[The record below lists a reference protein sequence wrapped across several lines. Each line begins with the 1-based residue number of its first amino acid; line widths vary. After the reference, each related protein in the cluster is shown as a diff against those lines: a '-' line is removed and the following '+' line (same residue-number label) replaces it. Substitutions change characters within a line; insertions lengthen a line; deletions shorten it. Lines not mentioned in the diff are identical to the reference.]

1 MAAEPDGWEF
11 GGEPG
16 RVAEFPRTL
25 PHSEESERAVL
36 GALLLDGKLCRVA
49 ARHLVAD
56 DFYLERHQVLF
67 RACLELDGDGEVPD
81 LRTLQA
87 KLESRDQFDR
97 IGGIAYLASLD
108 LDLPDLGRFESY
120 CAIVKDRA
128 TRRKLILDANRLIR
142 EVQEGDPL
150 PEVIEGQGRALEVA
164 RRGLVGASKGT
175 YESASVTIALG
186 CQRLED
192 GPQGGIDDT
201 LHTGLRRID
210 DAIVGMEP
218 GSLWIISARPKV
230 GKTPLALQ
238 ILLHACGKL
247 RRRGYVQN
255 LEIARRQFAERL
267 VCAYGEVDYGAIR
280 RRSLTQNQWSKAVQA
295 QRMISGLPFFA
306 DFSRGLRIGDV
317 TAKARRVAQEHGLD
331 FLILDY
337 LNELVLPGERRNEQI
352 GKACRELK
360 TLAGELEIPV
370 IALAQLKNG
379 LNNSDRPPVPDD
391 LAESDDIQRVM
402 DGCLLVHR
410 PREEDNPNR
419 RKAAGQII
427 AAGTRDGD
435 TCEVPIIFDGWKQTF
450 REPE

>member
-1 MAAEPDGWEF
+1 MAAEPDGWE
-11 GGEPG
+11 
-16 RVAEFPRTL
+16 EFPGGGQRTL

-49 ARHLVAD
+49 ARHLAAD

-67 RACLELDGDGEVPD
+67 RACLELDGEGEVPD

-87 KLESRDQFDR
+87 KLEARDQFER
-97 IGGIAYLASLD
+97 IGGIAYLSSLD
-108 LDLPDLGRFESY
+108 LDLPDLDRIESY
-120 CAIVKDRA
+120 CGIVKDRA
-128 TRRKLILDANRLIR
+128 TRRKLIQDANRLTR
-142 EVQEGDPL
+142 AVLDGDPL
-150 PEVIEGQGRALEVA
+150 PEAIEGTAKSLEAA
-164 RRGLVGASKGT
+164 RRGLVGASRGT
-175 YESASVTIALG
+175 YETAATMIALG
-186 CQRLED
+186 CERLED
-192 GPQGGIDDT
+192 GPAGGTDDT
-201 LHTGLRRID
+201 LHTGLRRLD

-230 GKTPLALQ
+230 GKTALALQ
-238 ILLHACGKL
+238 ILLHASGGL
-247 RRRGYVQN
+247 RRRGYLQS
-255 LEIARRQFAERL
+255 LEMSRRQCAERL
-267 VCAYGEVDYGAIR
+267 VSAYGAIDYGVIR
-280 RRSLTQNQWSKAVQA
+280 RRALSSSQWGKAVQA
-295 QRMISGLPFFA
+295 QRMLSGLPFFT
-306 DFSRGLRIGDV
+306 DFSRGLKIGDV

-331 FLILDY
+331 YLILDY

-379 LNNSDRPPVPDD
+379 LAGSDRPPVPDD

-402 DGCLLVHR
+402 DGCLLIHR

-435 TCEVPIIFDGWKQTF
+435 TCEVPIVFDGWRQTF